1 MEDVLKIAEQNSV
14 RAGEIL
20 ARTGIMDIW
29 RSVGAEP
36 NLIGSAR
43 MGLMI
48 GSLDIDIHVYSDPLT
63 VEQSFEA
70 MSRFAAIP
78 GVRTIQYGNLIDTEE
93 ECIEWHATY
102 EAAEG
107 EVWKFDMIHIRRGSR
122 YDGHM
127 ERTADSIMAVLTP
140 ETRRAILQL
149 KNQTP
154 AEARAMGIEYY
165 KAVIADGVR
174 TLDEFNAWREAN
186 PPTGVIEWI
195 P

>member
-1 MEDVLKIAEQNSV
+1 MDILKIAEQNQA
-14 RAGEIL
+14 RALEII

-36 NLIGSAR
+36 DIVGSVRTGLI
-43 MGLMI
+43 MNN
-48 GSLDIDIHVYSDPLT
+48 LDIDLHIYSDPLT
-63 VEQSFEA
+63 VAASFAA
-70 MSRFAAIP
+70 MSKFAEIP
-78 GVRTIQYGNLIDTEE
+78 GVKNIRYGNLIDTEE

-102 EAAEG
+102 LAHEG
-107 EVWKFDMIHIRRGSR
+107 DKWTFDMIHIRRGSL

-127 ERTADSIMAVLTP
+127 ERTADRIMEVLTP

-154 AEARAMGIEYY
+154 AEAGVMGIEYY
-165 KAVIADGVR
+165 KAVIRGGVR
-174 TLDEFNAWREAN
+174 TIEEFDAWRAAN
-186 PPTGVIEWI
+186 PPEGVIEWM